1 MPPDTTA
8 GGGLLVLA
16 LLVPAVGILLALA
29 LGGRAAERLAL
40 PVMAAGL
47 ALALAVTALVL
58 RTDAALVYVVGGWR
72 PPLGIALRAD
82 GLSAAMLLT
91 TALVM
96 GGIGLFARHDY
107 RTPAGRAE
115 ARLPV
120 SFWTLWLG
128 VWLGLVAVFVG
139 DDLFNL
145 FVALELLTFSA
156 VPLVCL
162 DGRPETLGAALRYL
176 LVALLGSVLYLL
188 GAALLYGAFGTLD
201 IALLAQRIRPGPPV
215 WAALVLMTVGLLAK
229 TALFP
234 LHMWLPPAHAGAPP
248 AASAVLS
255 ALVVKAS
262 FFLLVRLWVDLLPAM
277 PGPRPAQLLGILGVL
292 AILHGS
298 VLAMRQARLKLL
310 VAYST
315 VAQIG
320 YLFLIFPI
328 VLAAPVAVGVSA
340 WIGGMVQLVSH
351 ACAKAAMFMAAGLIA
366 RALGH
371 DRIAGLDGIG
381 RALPL
386 TVLAFA
392 LGGLSLMGLPPS
404 GGFVAKWLLATSAV
418 QGGQWW
424 WALAI
429 LLGGLLTG
437 GYLFRVLAPAIGGG
451 AVPVPA
457 VPIPRR
463 QELVVLALAL
473 ASVLL
478 GFLPFYSLQ
487 LLAVGRLGGPVAA
500 LP

>member
-1 MPPDTTA
+1 MPPAAATSA
-8 GGGLLVLA
+8 GLLLVLV
-16 LLVPAVGILLALA
+16 LLVPLGGALLALA
-29 LGGRAAERLAL
+29 LGGRAAERLA
-40 PVMAAGL
+40 PAVMAAGL
-47 ALALAVTALVL
+47 ASALAVTVLVL
-58 RTDAALVYVVGGWR
+58 RTDAALVYVLGGWS

-82 GLSAAMLLT
+82 GFSAAMLLT
-91 TALVM
+91 TAVVM
-96 GGIGLFARHDY
+96 CGIGLFAREEY
-107 RTPAGRAE
+107 RTPETTAE
-115 ARLPV
+115 ARLPM

-128 VWLGLVAVFVG
+128 VWLGLNAVFVG

-162 DGRPETLGAALRYL
+162 DGRRKTLAAALRYL

-188 GAALLYGAFGTLD
+188 GAALLYGAHGTLD
-201 IALLAQRIRPGPPV
+201 IVLLAERIRPGPAV
-215 WAALVLMTVGLLAK
+215 WAAVVLMTVGLLAK

-234 LHMWLPPAHAGAPP
+234 LHMWLPPAHAGAP
-248 AASAVLS
+248 AAGSAVLS

-262 FFLLVRLWVDLLPAM
+262 FFLLVRLWVDVMPAM
-277 PGPRPAQLLGILGVL
+277 PGQRPAQLLGVLGVL

-328 VLAAPVAVGVSA
+328 VLVPPTAVGIAA

-351 ACAKAAMFMAAGLIA
+351 ACAKAAMFMAAGLVA

-381 RALPL
+381 RAMPL

-404 GGFVAKWLLATSAV
+404 GGFIAKWLLATAAV
-418 QGGQWW
+418 EAGQWW

-451 AVPVPA
+451 MPVPA
-457 VPIPRR
+457 GRVQRR
-463 QELVVLALAL
+463 QELAALALAL
-473 ASVLL
+473 CSVLL
-478 GFLPFYSLQ
+478 GFVPLGSLH
-487 LLAVGRLGGPVAA
+487 LLAVGRLGGPVAG